1 LGTRGHGLPGN
12 REIILNKMEDRE
24 QERQWVQAW
33 QRAGPLLAKLR
44 REEIRQAD
52 TAAAILQL
60 EDAFQAALR
69 QHQLPQTS
77 GLVEQ
82 QKWFARLKP

>member
-1 LGTRGHGLPGN
+1 
-12 REIILNKMEDRE
+12 MEHRE
-24 QERQWVQAW
+24 QERKWVEAW
-33 QRAGPLLAKLR
+33 QRAGPLLAELR
-44 REEIRQAD
+44 REEIRRAD

-69 QHQLPQTS
+69 QHQLPSTS

-82 QKWFARLKP
+82 QKWFTRLKP